1 MQGYDRGEAISF
13 IVKRLDAAE
22 FRPLQAQTEALARR
36 AIELDFEYM
45 RAAGVIDER
54 GLMGDAYYDDDD
66 AFEYIFDRMCR
77 ERGLREDDPAQ
88 EHLAAFVDQ
97 YMELQEQFMGQRGM
111 VKWD

>member
-13 IVKRLDAAE
+13 IVKRLNAAE
-22 FRPLQAQTEALARR
+22 LGPLQAQTEALARR
-36 AIELDFEYM
+36 AIELD
-45 RAAGVIDER
+45 
-54 GLMGDAYYDDDD
+54 
-66 AFEYIFDRMCR
+66 FEYIFDRMCR